1 MNKKFIR
8 TTSEKFESVD
18 KEQYK
23 DCIIFI
29 EDTKEIW
36 MNGNYYARNDNEDSN
51 ILYDLETGL
60 DLNGDQVKTINKL
73 IIDQNGLVY
82 SNNEL
87 VINNIKV
94 NNTIIEKDDNGSVEI
109 PVGDLNIQS
118 DWNEEDKTS
127 DAYIKNKPSIP
138 SELTESTVSS
148 WGFTKNTGT
157 VTEIKMNNTS
167 KGTSGIIDLG
177 TVVTDAV
184 VSQTATDASITDG
197 VLTIPAL
204 MGTDGLNRTFTSTY
218 EQDSKTLVL
227 DSDLEDAYYNTL
239 FVNMVETSSEIEPNK
254 YYCWSEPVSTLTVTL
269 KEPTNTNILNIYT
282 IEFTTSDSGCTL
294 ILPQDIKWLD
304 GEIPNIVPSTTYQ
317 ISITNNLAIIQGFT
331 YAE

>member
-1 MNKKFIR
+1 MNKRFIR
-8 TTSEKFESVD
+8 TTSDKFESIN
-18 KEQYK
+18 KEYYK
-23 DCIIFI
+23 DSIIFI

-60 DLNGDQVKTINKL
+60 DLNGDQIKTADKL

-94 NNTIIEKDDNGSVEI
+94 NNTIIEKDDNGTVEI
-109 PVGDLNIQS
+109 PVGDLNVQS

-127 DAYIKNKPSIP
+127 YAYIKNKPSIP
-138 SELTESTVSS
+138 NEVTESNVSG

-167 KGTSGIIDLG
+167 KGTSGIVDLG

-204 MGTDGLNRTFTSTY
+204 MGKDGYTPVKGTDYFTEADKQEFISELTPTI
-218 EQDSKTLVL
+218 E
-227 DSDLEDAYYNTL
+227 
-239 FVNMVETSSEIEPNK
+239 NMINQAIGEIEN
-254 YYCWSEPVSTLTVTL
+254 
-269 KEPTNTNILNIYT
+269 
-282 IEFTTSDSGCTL
+282 G
-294 ILPQDIKWLD
+294 
-304 GEIPNIVPSTTYQ
+304 TY
-317 ISITNNLAIIQGFT
+317 
-331 YAE
+331 